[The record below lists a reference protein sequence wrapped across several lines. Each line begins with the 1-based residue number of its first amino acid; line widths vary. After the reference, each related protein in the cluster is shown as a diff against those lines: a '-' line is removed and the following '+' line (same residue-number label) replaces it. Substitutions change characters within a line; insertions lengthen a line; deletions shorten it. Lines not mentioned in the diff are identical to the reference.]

1 MRFSA
6 SRSAKKILCD
16 LQGLLKPDLKIKNMP
31 YSLNHRPIEDPLGIF
46 PKALTKLYS
55 AWVSRTYPFAR
66 MGRDVSFH
74 FTCKLS
80 RQRSTRISLGDSVKV
95 SELAWLN
102 VATDDPA
109 GEPTIVIDDNCIIA
123 TGSIISAKNQ
133 IHLEPFVNIAQQVLI
148 MDHNHAYENIEI
160 PIIEQGITEGGRIR
174 IGEGS
179 WIGRGAAILCSR
191 GELTIGRH
199 CVVSAN
205 SVVMRSIPD
214 YSVVFG
220 TPATVIRQYDPEKRA
235 WRMGQRRNASISL
248 QESIAKPSSRG
259 HAAELVE
266 KSYRAAKVAQAGT
279 EMG

>member
-1 MRFSA
+1 MSVA
-6 SRSAKKILCD
+6 
-16 LQGLLKPDLKIKNMP
+16 LLESLRTKNMP
-31 YSLNHRPIEDPLGIF
+31 YSLDHRPFEDPLGIF

-66 MGRDVSFH
+66 IGRDVSFH

-80 RQRSTRISLGDSVKV
+80 RQRSTRISLGNSVRLLE
-95 SELAWLN
+95 SAWLS

-109 GEPTIVIDDNCIIA
+109 GEPTIIIEDNCSIGY
-123 TGSIISAKNQ
+123 GSILSGKNRV
-133 IHLEPFVNIAQQVLI
+133 HLERDILVGQHVVIQ
-148 MDHNHAYENIEI
+148 DHNHAYEDIDV
-160 PIIEQGITEGGRIR
+160 PIISQGITEGGRIR

-220 TPATVIRQYDPEKRA
+220 TPATIIRQYDPEKRA
-235 WRMGQRRNASISL
+235 WRMGQRRNASIAV
-248 QESIAKPSSRG
+248 QENTPKPSSGGRE
-259 HAAELVE
+259 AELVE
-266 KSYRAAKVAQAGT
+266 RSYSAAKVAQAGT
-279 EMG
+279 EMDR